1 MPHAPKTC
9 ITTLAIPTSLTDFEG
24 MLEKNTNAQGQSWT
38 DLETILYPTTGIP
51 LRWSGLSQMRARDFL
66 FFYHGVS
73 SATRLRAL
81 LRTAQRQRADQSVIA
96 VLERSLSLA
105 HRYGGTIFGCGL
117 VGGTTE
123 FQAEPP
129 QGRYH
134 FENRRFAPIEH
145 VDLFDH
151 PLHYDQFKQTV
162 PVSRFRAVTPLTTE
176 RLAALKA
183 AFHASNQALP
193 VYIRETTIVG

>member
-1 MPHAPKTC
+1 MPHAPKAC

-38 DLETILYPTTGIP
+38 DLETILDPTTGIP
-51 LRWSGLSQMRARDFL
+51 LMWSGLSQMRARDFL

-73 SATRLRAL
+73 SVTRLRAL

-105 HRYGGTIFGCGL
+105 HRYGGTIFGFGL

-123 FQAEPP
+123 FQAAPP

-134 FENRRFAPIEH
+134 FENRRFAPIER

-151 PLHYDQFKQTV
+151 PLPYDQFKQTV

-176 RLAALKA
+176 RLAALKVY
-183 AFHASNQALP
+183 FQASQQVLP
-193 VYIRETTIVG
+193 AYVMATTTLG